1 MASQVGSR
9 LAYKNAKNAINRAGK
24 STAGAVLSQSYLRL
38 ETAFVA
44 GQANYRFDVLVN
56 ENQSGS
62 ANFPTCNKL
71 NLQDSF
77 YIASMGIFIGAPS
90 SASDTTFPLL
100 TYPNTTQLGASADN
114 YNSFYNGYLSL
125 TMNQRVIVPYWN
137 LNRHYC
143 VNQTQQ
149 TATLLDQANLGS
161 DGFYPIEPMWVL
173 SGDKK
178 NDLTITLP
186 AGLATIQ
193 ANSRIVIVMNGILA
207 QNVTSVN

>member
-1 MASQVGSR
+1 MINQVGSR
-9 LAYKNAKNAINRAGK
+9 LAYKNAKNAIRRAGK

-56 ENQSGS
+56 ESVSGS
-62 ANFPTCNKL
+62 QNFPTCNKL

-77 YIASMGIFIGAPS
+77 YIASMGVFIGVPS
-90 SASDTTFPLL
+90 AVGDTTFPLL
-100 TYPNTTQLGASADN
+100 TYPNRTQLGANSDN
-114 YNSFYNGYLSL
+114 YNTFYNGYLSI

-143 VNQTQQ
+143 ANQTQE
-149 TATLLDQANLGS
+149 TATLIDQANLGS
-161 DGFYPIEPMWVL
+161 DGFYPVEPMWVL

-178 NDLTITLP
+178 NEITITLP
-186 AGLATIQ
+186 AGLSTIQ